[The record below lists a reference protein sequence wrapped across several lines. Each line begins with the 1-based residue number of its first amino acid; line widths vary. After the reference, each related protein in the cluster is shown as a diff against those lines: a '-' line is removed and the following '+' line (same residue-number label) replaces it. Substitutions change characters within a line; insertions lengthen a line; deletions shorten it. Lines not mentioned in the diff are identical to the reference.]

1 MTKPKPALCGCLLDV
16 SQERLAAC
24 LNHPSVEWIEWRLDH
39 TIRSHS
45 LEKTLE
51 LLGALHS
58 PERRP
63 VIATNRAQ
71 REGGVFNGD
80 EATRFAVL
88 QKASR
93 DGAEWVDLEADVPA
107 GVLEEFKSGNS
118 AVLLS
123 RHDFDAT
130 PDAAALRRTVERMA
144 ARRPHALKIVT
155 YARSPEDNL
164 RTLELIPF
172 ARREFGIE
180 TIAFCM
186 GPLGL
191 WSRFGCLLLGSPWTY
206 VQLPGQEASA
216 PGQVDAERMRA
227 LLDAGAWM
235 FNVGPS

>member
-1 MTKPKPALCGCLLDV
+1 MTKSKPALCGCLLDV
-16 SQERLAAC
+16 APERLASC
-24 LNHPSVEWIEWRLDH
+24 LNHPAVDWIEWRLDH
-39 TIRSHS
+39 TVRQHS
-45 LEKTLE
+45 LKTTLGF
-51 LLGALHS
+51 LGALHS

-63 VIATNRAQ
+63 VLATNRAQ
-71 REGGVFNGD
+71 REGGVFEGD

-88 QKASR
+88 RKASL

-107 GVLEEFKSGNS
+107 DVLEEFKSGHS

-130 PDAAALRRTVERMA
+130 PDAAALKRTVERMA

-164 RTLELIPF
+164 RVLELIPF
-172 ARREFGIE
+172 ARREFDIE

-216 PGQVDAERMRA
+216 PGQISAERMHA
-227 LLDAGAWM
+227 LLDAATWL
-235 FNVGPS
+235 FNADPP